1 MHHSRLIS
9 AVFIFVIF
17 VSNALT
23 WSDENREMSV
33 VRERFMEESSEERE
47 RFEDLKTQVIIN
59 NNMTNILKHKT
70 NENNKNHKYA
80 FIIVGI
86 IKLIFI
92 IYRLRRI
99 CKWCKKKQQIEDPS
113 DEI

>member
-92 IYRLRRI
+92 MYRLRRI
-99 CKWCKKKQQIEDPS
+99 CKWCKNKQQIEEPS

>member
-92 IYRLRRI
+92 MYRLRRI
-99 CKWCKKKQQIEDPS
+99 CKWCKKKQQIEEPS

>member
-92 IYRLRRI
+92 MYRLRRI
-99 CKWCKKKQQIEDPS
+99 CKWCKNKQQIEKPS